1 MNHRGI
7 RSENSIS
14 SPENDPYYG
23 SERENS
29 SYENFEPECYETQT
43 DDDEQQVKY
52 NSLSQGE
59 FRYEQMRYNP
69 NPADQFDEEAVDLTQ
84 EECWTVVSSFFEKR
98 GIVRQQTDSFDDF
111 IQSGLQEVI
120 EQNREVVLTHMEDVD
135 NMGNQIC
142 KRIRIEFGQLLF
154 GKPTITESDGST
166 MRLYPQEAR
175 LRNLTYA
182 SPLFLKTRIGVAY
195 ARVDDLNYNKT
206 CDDREE
212 FLPWKDVFIG
222 KIPIMVKSSYCS
234 LFSLD
239 EDQLADVNECPY
251 DQGGYFIINGSEK
264 VLIAQERLANNM
276 ILVFKT
282 PLPSPYAYT
291 AEIKSS
297 AEKGLVIR
305 TFTLKLLAKTWES
318 EDSEQYI
325 HASMPFV
332 KKDIPLKVLFV
343 ALGVSSEQDIL
354 QLTGASPGDSEF
366 TEAIKPCLRE
376 GFAIQTRQVA
386 LDYIGKRA
394 TSPGTPL
401 EKRVSQ
407 AKKIIEKEFLPH
419 IGDTYGFEKQKA
431 HFLGYMV
438 RRLVMCA
445 LGRKELDDRD
455 HFGKKRLDLAG
466 ALLSNLFNNL
476 FRRMVKDMTTHIK
489 KMLADKREIN
499 LEMILK
505 PQTIT
510 NGMRYSLGTGN
521 WGESKR
527 AMQSRSG
534 VAQVLNRFTYVS
546 TLSHLRRCNT
556 PISRDGK
563 VTRPR
568 YLHNTHWGYLCPSET
583 PEGQA
588 CGLMKNLALMAYISV
603 GTPTSIIVEHINATG
618 MMDSI
623 GFQTEMRQEIH
634 SATKVLINGN
644 WIGVTDSDV
653 HLYNTL
659 KDLKKSGDF
668 PFDVS
673 IVNDIRSKEIR
684 VYSDPGRICR
694 PLFVV
699 NDSKLEITP
708 EHVRKIERSKLSEL
722 GEEQYDW
729 EALVYEGLIEYLD
742 AEEEEFSLICMTP
755 EDLRDSRVRFAYESM
770 GVKPPMVKQ
779 NLAERSKAP
788 TAYSD
793 RWTHCEIHPSMI
805 LGVSASLIPFP
816 DHNQS
821 PRNTYQSAM
830 GKQAM
835 GIYATNYQ
843 SRMDVI
849 ANILYYPQ
857 KPLVTT
863 KVMEYLKFRELPAGH
878 NAIVAILCY
887 EGYNQ
892 EDSIIM
898 NQGSVD
904 RGMFRSFTFKNYQ
917 ENDKQKGMLKFE
929 EIMKPTVENTVGLRL
944 GSADKLDV
952 DGVVAPGTSM
962 AEGDIIIGKTTL
974 LTPQNA
980 MPGQKVDDQTYRNI
994 STTLRRSETGFVD
1007 HVVITSDQDSMKSVK
1022 VRVRNTRVPEMGDKF
1037 ASRHGQKGTIGILYR
1052 QEDMPFTCDGIIP
1065 DIIIN
1070 PHAIPSRMTV
1080 GHLIECLLGK
1090 LVVITGNEGD
1100 STPFTDVTVES
1111 ISSKL
1116 KELGH
1121 QSYGNEVMYNG
1132 YTGKKLRTYVF
1143 IGPTYYQR
1151 LKHMVHDKIHS
1162 RSRGPLNILT
1172 RQPVEGRSREGGLRF
1187 GEMERDC
1194 MISHGA
1200 SLFLKERLFDVSD
1213 PFSIHVCDLCGLMAI
1228 ANPSKGIYECRICK
1242 NSIKVSQIEIPY
1254 ACKMLFQE
1262 LMSMNISPRF
1272 TLLVVI
1278 YLSLYTTLVVTIL
1291 VIGSEKTYVLDQDL
1305 SGATMAGNMN
1315 FNSNS
1320 PRN

>member
-1 MNHRGI
+1 
-7 RSENSIS
+7 
-14 SPENDPYYG
+14 DP
-23 SERENS
+23 
-29 SYENFEPECYETQT
+29 NFNETC
-43 DDDEQQVKY
+43 D
-52 NSLSQGE
+52 S
-59 FRYEQMRYNP
+59 
-69 NPADQFDEEAVDLTQ
+69 DEEF
-84 EECWTVVSSFFEKR
+84 S
-98 GIVRQQTDSFDDF
+98 
-111 IQSGLQEVI
+111 
-120 EQNREVVLTHMEDVD
+120 
-135 NMGNQIC
+135 
-142 KRIRIEFGQLLF
+142 
-154 GKPTITESDGST
+154 
-166 MRLYPQEAR
+166 
-175 LRNLTYA
+175 
-182 SPLFLKTRIGVAY
+182 
-195 ARVDDLNYNKT
+195 
-206 CDDREE
+206 
-212 FLPWKDVFIG
+212 PWKEVFIG

-234 LFSLD
+234 LCSLE
-239 EDQLADVNECPY
+239 EDQLTDVNECPY

-276 ILVFKT
+276 IFVFRTQK
-282 PLPSPYAYT
+282 PSSYSYT

-305 TFTLKLLAKTWES
+305 TFTLKLQAKSGES
-318 EDSEQYI
+318 EDSEQFI
-325 HASMPFV
+325 HASIPFV
-332 KKDIPLKVLFV
+332 KKDIPVKILFV
-343 ALGVSSEQDIL
+343 ALGISCEKDIL
-354 QLTGASPGDSEF
+354 QLTGASPSDGEF

-376 GFAIQTRQVA
+376 SFAIQTRQVNPIVQLGNSTYERRRTLIESKKFSQVA

-401 EKRVSQ
+401 DKR
-407 AKKIIEKEFLPH
+407 
-419 IGDTYGFEKQKA
+419 
-431 HFLGYMV
+431 
-438 RRLVMCA
+438 RR
-445 LGRKELDDRD
+445 ELDDRD

-476 FRRMVKDMTTHIK
+476 FRRMVKDMTTLIK
-489 KMLADKREIN
+489 KMLADRREIN
-499 LEMILK
+499 LEMVIK

-521 WGESKR
+521 WGEAKK

-534 VAQVLNRFTYVS
+534 VAQVLNRYTYVS

-556 PISRDGK
+556 PISREGK

-568 YLHNTHWGYLCPSET
+568 YLHNTHWGYVCPSET

-588 CGLMKNLALMAYISV
+588 CGLMKNLSLMAYISV
-603 GTPTSIIVEHINATG
+603 GTPTNIIVEHINATG

-644 WIGVTDSDV
+644 WIGVTDSDI

-659 KDLKKSGDF
+659 KNLKRSGDF

-684 VYSDPGRICR
+684 VYSDPGRVCR

-708 EHVRKIERSKLSEL
+708 EHVRKIERNKLDEL
-722 GEEQYDW
+722 EEETYDW

-755 EDLRDSRVRFAYESM
+755 EDLRDSRVQFAYESM
-770 GVKPPMVKQ
+770 NMKPPTVKRS
-779 NLAERSKAP
+779 LAERSKAP
-788 TAYSD
+788 TAHSD

-805 LGVSASLIPFP
+805 LGVAASLIPFP

-835 GIYATNYQ
+835 GIYSTNYQ
-843 SRMDVI
+843 SRMDVV

-904 RGMFRSFTFKNYQ
+904 RGIFRSFTFRSYQ
-917 ENDKQKGMLKFE
+917 ENEKKKGVLRFE
-929 EIMKPTVENTVGLRL
+929 EIMKPTNDNTAGLRL
-944 GSADKLDV
+944 GSADKLDA
-952 DGVVAPGTSM
+952 DGAVTPGMSV
-962 AEGDIIIGKTTL
+962 AEGDILIGKTTPI
-974 LTPQNA
+974 TPQNA
-980 MPGQKVDDQTYRNI
+980 MFGQKKETQTHRNI
-994 STTLRRSETGFVD
+994 STTLRHSEAGFVD
-1007 HVVITSDQDSMKSVK
+1007 RVVVTSDQDSMKSVK
-1022 VRVRNTRVPEMGDKF
+1022 VRIRNTRIPEMGDKF
-1037 ASRHGQKGTIGILYR
+1037 ASRHGQKGTIGILRR

-1070 PHAIPSRMTV
+1070 SHAIPSRMTI

-1121 QSYGNEVMYNG
+1121 HPYGNEVMYNG
-1132 YTGKKLRTYVF
+1132 YTGKKLRAHVY

-1151 LKHMVHDKIHS
+1151 LKHMVHDKI
-1162 RSRGPLNILT
+1162 
-1172 RQPVEGRSREGGLRF
+1172 Q
-1187 GEMERDC
+1187 
-1194 MISHGA
+1194 
-1200 SLFLKERLFDVSD
+1200 
-1213 PFSIHVCDLCGLMAI
+1213 
-1228 ANPSKGIYECRICK
+1228 
-1242 NSIKVSQIEIPY
+1242 
-1254 ACKMLFQE
+1254 
-1262 LMSMNISPRF
+1262 
-1272 TLLVVI
+1272 
-1278 YLSLYTTLVVTIL
+1278 
-1291 VIGSEKTYVLDQDL
+1291 
-1305 SGATMAGNMN
+1305 
-1315 FNSNS
+1315 
-1320 PRN
+1320 